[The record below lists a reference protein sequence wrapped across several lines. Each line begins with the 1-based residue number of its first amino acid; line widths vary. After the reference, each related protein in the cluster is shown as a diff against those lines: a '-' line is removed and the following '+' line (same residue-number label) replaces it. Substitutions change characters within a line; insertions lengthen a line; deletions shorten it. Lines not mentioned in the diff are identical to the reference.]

1 MNLLSLLRDSFQ
13 GINARFHLVGVSTLI
28 SLVLPMIFSAVTAGD
43 EWAPLIFAGIFL
55 GYGLSFAIQGLAYHA
70 AADPPGRPRPSGARL
85 GLLLFPTLLW
95 LQVKLFLLSYIFPFF
110 VVLTALWVR
119 TGVVPEENAVKQP
132 EFWVRIFAQVTSLV
146 LSTAAT
152 PLAIR
157 LREHGARGRP
167 IRDSLR
173 FYLRHPRE
181 SGAVLAVIV
190 PAAILGAAV
199 EILRGP
205 AATDPVPRIPEAFAI
220 FVGSYLELVALFAAS
235 RILTVAL
242 LLGAGDAGRPGE
254 PAASRPGEPA
264 A

>member
-13 GINARFHLVGVSTLI
+13 GINARFHLVGVNTLI
-28 SLVLPMIFSAVTAGD
+28 SLLLPMII
-43 EWAPLIFAGIFL
+43 PLIASEEDWAILVVPGVFLLYGIA
-55 GYGLSFAIQGLAYHA
+55 FAIQGLAYHA
-70 AADPPGRPRPSGARL
+70 AADPPGRPRPSPARL

-95 LQVKLFLLSYIFPFF
+95 LQLRILLLTYFFPFL

-119 TGVVPEENAVKQP
+119 TGVVPEDEAVRQP
-132 EFWVRIFAQVTSLV
+132 QFWVGIFAQAATL
-146 LSTAAT
+146 LLTTAAT

-173 FYLRHPRE
+173 FYFHHARE
-181 SGAVLAVIV
+181 SGVVLAIV
-190 PAAILGAAV
+190 VPGAILGAV
-199 EILRGP
+199 IEIVRGP

-235 RILTVAL
+235 RILTLAL
-242 LLGAGDAGRPGE
+242 LLGAGDAGRPGVTDRSE
-254 PAASRPGEPA
+254 APPAA
-264 A
+264 